1 MSKIVNVEVPDIGDF
16 TDVDIIEV
24 LVSAGDIIAK
34 EDPLLTLESDK
45 ASIEIPSPAAGT
57 VKEVLVSVND
67 KVNQGQLILKLEVSD
82 SSEAD
87 STDVKET
94 AEQPASAEEEQAASA
109 KTTTPATAPAASTF
123 DGESD
128 LHAEVVVL
136 GSGPGGYT
144 AAFRAADLGKKV
156 ILI

>member
-24 LVSAGDIIAK
+24 LVNAGDIIAK

-67 KVNQGQLILKLEVSD
+67 KVNQGQAILKLEVSD
-82 SSEAD
+82 GSSAD
-87 STDVKET
+87 DTEDKED
-94 AEQPASAEEEQAASA
+94 EN
-109 KTTTPATAPAASTF
+109 
-123 DGESD
+123 DG
-128 LHAEVVVL
+128 
-136 GSGPGGYT
+136 
-144 AAFRAADLGKKV
+144 
-156 ILI
+156 

>member
-1 MSKIVNVEVPDIGDF
+1 MSKIVTVEVPDIGDF

-87 STDVKET
+87 SSDVKEL
-94 AEQPASAEEEQAASA
+94 S
-109 KTTTPATAPAASTF
+109 
-123 DGESD
+123 
-128 LHAEVVVL
+128 
-136 GSGPGGYT
+136 
-144 AAFRAADLGKKV
+144 
-156 ILI
+156 LIHI

>member
-24 LVSAGDIIAK
+24 LVNAGDIIAK

-87 STDVKET
+87 STDVKEET
-94 AEQPASAEEEQAASA
+94 KEAE
-109 KTTTPATAPAASTF
+109 
-123 DGESD
+123 
-128 LHAEVVVL
+128 L
-136 GSGPGGYT
+136 GWICGLSSL
-144 AAFRAADLGKKV
+144 FN
-156 ILI
+156 